1 MLGGVRYRQAVQRPA
16 EQPWQLNSDV
26 LPPLSSQAAVCCLQ
40 IALWTA
46 GFVVMTL
53 VINAPLLPWVMRKTG
68 LAAIASVKRRMRAKA
83 VRALVRFTNAAIE
96 DLKDDQDEMLRGAI
110 AIDWELHAHD
120 NWIACMSSGCCS
132 AHRFPAAF

>member
-1 MLGGVRYRQAVQRPA
+1 M
-16 EQPWQLNSDV
+16 S
-26 LPPLSSQAAVCCLQ
+26 LPPTLCADRETTAFSQ

-53 VINAPLLPWVMRKTG
+53 FINAPLLPWVMRKTG

-96 DLKDDQDEMLRGAI
+96 DLKDDQDEMLRGA
-110 AIDWELHAHD
+110 
-120 NWIACMSSGCCS
+120 
-132 AHRFPAAF
+132 